1 MIQKKSWHE
10 FRESGALWFANTVL
24 HAFGW
29 AIAVEYDSK
38 TGEEVGAYPARV
50 KFRGFDEKSNTE
62 GYIKLTQYMKDESP
76 TLLDE
81 SKE

>member
-1 MIQKKSWHE
+1 MIQKKSWQE
-10 FRESGALWFANTVL
+10 FRESGSLWFANTVL

-29 AIAVEYDSK
+29 AIVVEYDSE

-62 GYIKLTQYMKDESP
+62 GYIKLSQYMKDESP